1 MMHQSISRK
10 ILICFFLFIILT
22 TVNNLKYINLEFF
35 KINQINV
42 SGLKNEE
49 NLSLYNNIKNNEK
62 KNIFYLDDF
71 EITKKINSNNFVEQF
86 RVFKRYPSTININ
99 LIKTDFLGITKI
111 NNNDYLI
118 GSNGKFIRKTDD
130 QLTDLPFV
138 FGSIDINDFL
148 KLKEILKNSKIES
161 NRIESLYY
169 FKSNRWDIKFKDG
182 LIIRLPSKLNVN
194 LLNKIF
200 KIIEDERFKNL
211 KTLDFRQKNQI
222 ITYE

>member
-71 EITKKINSNNFVEQF
+71 EITKKINSNNLVEQF

-99 LIKTDFLGITKI
+99 LIKTNFLGITKI
-111 NNNDYLI
+111 NNDDYLI

-130 QLTDLPFV
+130 HLTDLPFV
-138 FGSIDINDFL
+138 FDSIDINDFL
-148 KLKEILKNSKIES
+148 KLKEILKNSKIEL

-182 LIIRLPSKLNVN
+182 LIIRLPSKLDVN
-194 LLNKIF
+194 ILDKIF
-200 KIIEDERFKNL
+200 KIIEEERFKNL

>member
-22 TVNNLKYINLEFF
+22 TVSNLKYINLEFF

-49 NLSLYNNIKNNEK
+49 NLSLYNNIKNNKK

-71 EITKKINSNNFVEQF
+71 EIIKKINSNNLVEQF

-99 LIKTDFLGITKI
+99 LIKTNFLGITKI
-111 NNNDYLI
+111 NNDDYLI
-118 GSNGKFIRKTDD
+118 GSNGKFIRKIDD

-138 FGSIDINDFL
+138 FGSIDINDLL
-148 KLKEILKNSKIES
+148 KLKEILKNSKIEL

-194 LLNKIF
+194 LLNKMF

-211 KTLDFRQKNQI
+211 KTLDFRQKNHI